1 MPDRNLQLA
10 LRIRAAVQGADN
22 IEDLRQRFDELVD
35 ELQRGEEQAGE
46 TDRAFGGLQ
55 SGIGNVGDALQTLA
69 GLAVVQQFVQINRQA
84 ESLRNTLTALFGSAE
99 KSAQEI
105 QYLNETA
112 NRLGVAVSDIS
123 QSYIGLTTASKGT
136 NLEGQK
142 TREIFGAVIGAM
154 AVMGK
159 TGQEADQAL
168 TAIAQ
173 TMGKGVIQA
182 EELTGQLEEALP
194 GASRAL
200 AAALGITV
208 AELRQM
214 VATGTVVSADVLP
227 ALAAE
232 LKKTYGASAEGAN
245 TLNAQL
251 ARLQNAV
258 TQVFTQI
265 GESGALQT
273 FKEGSIIAAVGVREL
288 YGGLELTGTAIGALV
303 AAITTLDFSQFN
315 RTMQETS
322 DKLTREVASIAQFSD
337 TIGPAFAKSATGAKA
352 LADAQGNV
360 AGKTA
365 QAGQAADQAGGSLA
379 KLSFSYAKLNEKLE
393 KTLSL
398 LDQQAAQQQ
407 AWIAVHE
414 KELELRGDIVR
425 QTQYAIDAAQQDMD
439 AKRQQAIAMGE
450 AADRAQ
456 EYVDSL
462 REQANVLPD
471 VLDAAEKD
479 AVAKRKEADS
489 AAAAAANASQHAE
502 AVRAANTVILDAL
515 GQQGESAESARAKA
529 AQLRAEYEALKAAG
543 APLSDLASKM
553 NEVVKAD
560 DAARVA
566 ARGYREEQAITLQQL
581 DQLKSKLDGSLGA
594 QVAYN
599 TALDKYA
606 KQQQTAADQTERRN
620 RLMEGARQADIAA
633 TRAAADLAEAR
644 GNEAE
649 ASRLRNV
656 ALEQELSLA
665 RDEVGF
671 RRQELESLQQIVAA
685 KELEA
690 QADNVLTQA
699 EQESIQAAK
708 DAAASKQ
715 NEVASAE
722 AAVIA
727 KEAEVEANRR
737 GTETAKENTQAN
749 KEQAQSYTLMEDAA
763 TGALRELSGL
773 SKGMNDLLSASLGL
787 QDIGKLFGS
796 EWTGEL
802 GRLKLQ
808 LDQTLG
814 AIQHN
819 TRNAGIL
826 AGAFLDNAN
835 AANAARKSYLEQAIA
850 AESLGAEL
858 TALTD
863 STDSNAQNLADMVAQ
878 AQAAK
883 AGFGLL
889 DDERLENLQRAIDG
903 ANDRIR
909 EMQGLTRDARDQL
922 AELNA
927 EIAAEKGDT
936 ATADRLKLR
945 LDQTRALADAEQKIL
960 DAQAAGNT
968 ELIALYEEQ
977 KRKLEELYQLKEK
990 NLESDI
996 RQRNNQNA
1004 PATTGGHTT
1013 VNKGGQTAANPP
1025 SGNGAGGIT
1034 VNVNANNARLLDSKF
1049 VEDLTRQIVPAL
1061 GNIQRRLA

>member
-35 ELQRGEEQAGE
+35 ELQRGEEQANE

-69 GLAVVQQFVQINRQA
+69 GLAVVQQFVQINRQS
-84 ESLRNTLTALFGSAE
+84 ESLRNTLTALFGSTE

-142 TREIFGAVIGAM
+142 TREIFEAVIGAM

-159 TGQEADQAL
+159 SGQEADQAL

-232 LKKTYGASAEGAN
+232 LKKTYGAGAEGAN

-251 ARLQNAV
+251 ARLQNTLATMAIEIGKAGGVAV
-258 TQVFTQI
+258 LTE
-265 GESGALQT
+265 GLGAAALGATILYGSMKMLATFMGTFSAAVATADFSDFSRTMEEAHLQT
-273 FKEGSIIAAVGVREL
+273 RAMIA
-288 YGGLELTGTAIGALV
+288 
-303 AAITTLDFSQFN
+303 
-315 RTMQETS
+315 
-322 DKLTREVASIAQFSD
+322 EVAKF
-337 TIGPAFAKSATGAKA
+337 TGAKDAFA
-352 LADAQGNV
+352 LTKEEAKKLGIVTDQL
-360 AGKTA
+360 AGSTQK
-365 QAGQAADQAGGSLA
+365 AGQAAEQSVGSLT
-379 KLSFSYAKLNEKLE
+379 KLQYSYQQTNETLDKA
-393 KTLSL
+393 LSL
-398 LDQQAAQQQ
+398 LGRQAAAQKGWADVLQ
-407 AWIAVHE
+407 AEA
-414 KELELRGDIVR
+414 ELRGDIAR
-425 QTQYAIDAAQQDMD
+425 QTEL
-439 AKRQQAIAMGE
+439 AIAI
-450 AADRAQ
+450 
-456 EYVDSL
+456 
-462 REQANVLPD
+462 
-471 VLDAAEKD
+471 AEKD
-479 AVAKRKEADS
+479 AATKQKQATETARAASEAQNYAAALAKQADTMPQVLEDAEKDALAKQKEADAAAS
-489 AAAAAANASQHAE
+489 AAAAASQHAE

-553 NEVVKAD
+553 DEVVRAE

-566 ARGYREEQAITLQQL
+566 ARGYREEQAITIQQL
-581 DQLKSKLDGSLGA
+581 GQLKSKLDGSLGA

-996 RQRNNQNA
+996 KQRNNQNA

-1013 VNKGGQTAANPP
+1013 GNTGGQTATSQP
-1025 SGNGAGGIT
+1025 SGNGAGGMT
-1034 VNVNANNARLLDSKF
+1034 VNNTFLIDPTKLTSESWIRRF
-1049 VEDLTRQIVPAL
+1049 VLPTVDNVV
-1061 GNIQRRLA
+1061 RRKA

>member
-1 MPDRNLQLA
+1 MADRNLQLA

-22 IEDLRQRFDELVD
+22 IEDLRQRFDELID
-35 ELQRGEEQAGE
+35 ELQRGEEQANE

-84 ESLRNTLTALFGSAE
+84 ESLRNTLTALFGSTE

-142 TREIFGAVIGAM
+142 TREIFEAVIGAM

-265 GESGALQT
+265 GESGALQA

-288 YGGLELTGTAIGALV
+288 YGGLELTGTAIGALA

-337 TIGPAFAKSATGAKA
+337 TIGPAFAKSTTGAKA

-379 KLSFSYAKLNEKLE
+379 KLSFSYAQLNEKLE

-439 AKRQQAIAMGE
+439 AKRQQAIATGE

-489 AAAAAANASQHAE
+489 AAAAAATASQHAE

-553 NEVVKAD
+553 DEVVRAE

-566 ARGYREEQAITLQQL
+566 ARGYREEQAITIQQL
-581 DQLKSKLDGSLGA
+581 DQLKSKLDGSLGS

-644 GNEAE
+644 GQEAE
-649 ASRLRNV
+649 AARLRNV

-665 RDEVGF
+665 RDRLVMQ
-671 RRQELESLQQIVAA
+671 RQEQAALQSVLEA
-685 KELEA
+685 KEREA
-690 QADNVLTQA
+690 DTDKVRTLA
-699 EQESIQAAK
+699 EQEGIQAVRDLIAEKKNEIAATEAAVTAK
-708 DAAASKQ
+708 QAEIETARQAADAKEREAEERRKA
-715 NEVASAE
+715 AE
-722 AAVIA
+722 AA
-727 KEAEVEANRR
+727 EAEAAAIADAEREARR
-737 GTETAKENTQAN
+737 TAPIMAYLAESFGDLNDKGRAALDAIGGDALL
-749 KEQAQSYTLMEDAA
+749 KGAEDATA
-763 TGALRELSGL
+763 MTRAIADLT
-773 SKGMNDLLSASLGL
+773 SK
-787 QDIGKLFGS
+787 
-796 EWTGEL
+796 
-802 GRLKLQ
+802 
-808 LDQTLG
+808 
-814 AIQHN
+814 
-819 TRNAGIL
+819 
-826 AGAFLDNAN
+826 LDNA
-835 AANAARKSYLEQAIA
+835 AKSEIA
-850 AESLGAEL
+850 
-858 TALTD
+858 
-863 STDSNAQNLADMVAQ
+863 
-878 AQAAK
+878 
-883 AGFGLL
+883 FG
-889 DDERLENLQRAIDG
+889 E
-903 ANDRIR
+903 
-909 EMQGLTRDARDQL
+909 
-922 AELNA
+922 
-927 EIAAEKGDT
+927 EIAALQAVAGGVGEDADRARQKLIEMAFAGAQGIEGITRSGEEAVRTLEDIKRATEEAEAALAGMAADFRKQILQIKGDQK
-936 ATADRLKLR
+936 AL
-945 LDQTRALADAEQKIL
+945 LDIEYQDNL
-960 DAQAAGNT
+960 
-968 ELIALYEEQ
+968 
-977 KRKLEELYQLKEK
+977 RKLEELHARAGELGREEYEQAKAEAEALHRLQLKQLKEQ
-990 NLESDI
+990 EEA
-996 RQRNNQNA
+996 RNNQNA

-1013 VNKGGQTAANPP
+1013 GNTGGQTATSQP